1 MPVEVE
7 QFSCP
12 VCGMHA
18 PTERLYTEE
27 PFEFKM
33 FKKTLG
39 GKIKLSDADRER
51 RRGSAFRRGSAHGSL
66 EYEEIEISAEVRNQ
80 LAVRLDEVIQGG
92 LK

>member
-1 MPVEVE
+1 MPIEVE

-18 PTERLYTEE
+18 PIERLYTEE

-39 GKIKLSDADRER
+39 GKRKLSDVERELR
-51 RRGSAFRRGSAHGSL
+51 KGSGFRRGSAHGSL